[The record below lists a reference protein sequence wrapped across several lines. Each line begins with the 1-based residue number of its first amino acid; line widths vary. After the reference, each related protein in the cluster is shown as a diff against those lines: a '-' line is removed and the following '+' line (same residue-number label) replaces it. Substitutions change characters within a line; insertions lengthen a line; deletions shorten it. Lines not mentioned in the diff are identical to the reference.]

1 MWGFFHVNTIK
12 FIRGYSYLV
21 DNDNFQQ
28 IEHADWIELPL
39 SIPKDNP
46 ARIVLSP
53 INFPTFF
60 NVILASICLINEL
73 HTKNYLSHSLQ

>member
-1 MWGFFHVNTIK
+1 MDFPESLRPTTATK
-12 FIRGYSYLV
+12 
-21 DNDNFQQ
+21 
-28 IEHADWIELPL
+28 LPL

-60 NVILASICLINEL
+60 NVILASILVLSAL
-73 HTKNYLSHSLQ
+73 HTTRIQFHNLLLKELTISWHSPFYQ